1 MAQRTVRSTT
11 INSSSNRPS
20 ESNSIIMRH
29 KSYWRATIP
38 WYPDGCF
45 GPYRSEAKGY
55 SRRELAADGAVHTVG
70 MLLAL
75 CGVAA
80 LLFRV
85 ANSSLPAHLAASI
98 CVYGVSL
105 LAMIGC
111 SATFNGLAWSKSRI
125 WALQLADHAG
135 ILLLIAGTYTPVMAH
150 AGCPRVLCFVWAL
163 ALLSFGAKA
172 SRSRLDVVAL
182 HVPCFLLMGW
192 AAVAV
197 WSDVTSAFSP
207 WAKQT
212 CLLGGVMY
220 TVGLVPWAANAL
232 EGHNALWHACVLA
245 ASACFFAV
253 VRHEVAG
260 WQLGA

>member
-1 MAQRTVRSTT
+1 
-11 INSSSNRPS
+11 
-20 ESNSIIMRH
+20 MRH
-29 KSYWRATIP
+29 KSYWRQSIS

-55 SRRELAADGAVHTVG
+55 TRRELAADGAVHAVG

-80 LLFRV
+80 LFSV
-85 ANSSLPAHLAASI
+85 ITSSTLPVHVSFSV
-98 CVYGVSL
+98 CVYGASL

-111 SATFNGLAWSKSRI
+111 SATFNGLARSKHI

-135 ILLLIAGTYTPVMAH
+135 ILLLIAGTYTPVMIF

-172 SRSRLDVVAL
+172 TRSRLDVVAL

-207 WAKQT
+207 WAKHT
-212 CLLGGVMY
+212 CLLGGSLY
-220 TVGLVPWAANAL
+220 SVGLIPWAANKL

-253 VRHEVAG
+253 VRHEVAQPAG
-260 WQLGA
+260 CQLGA